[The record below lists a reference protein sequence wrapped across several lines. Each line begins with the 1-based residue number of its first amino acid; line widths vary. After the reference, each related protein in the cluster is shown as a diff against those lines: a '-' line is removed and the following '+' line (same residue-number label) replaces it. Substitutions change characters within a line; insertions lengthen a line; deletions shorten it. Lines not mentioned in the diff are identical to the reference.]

1 MAELCEGIMLA
12 CFGISWPLNVAKSLR
27 ARSAKGKSLFFEIV
41 IIIGYIFGVIG
52 KFASGNI
59 NVVLALYFI
68 NIAMVSLDLVLTIR
82 NKRLDEIRDKQA
94 SQS

>member
-12 CFGISWPLNVAKSLR
+12 CFGISWPLNLAKSLR

-52 KFASGNI
+52 KFASGSI

-94 SQS
+94 S

>member
-27 ARSAKGKSLFFEIV
+27 ARSAKGKSVFFEVV
-41 IIIGYIFGVIG
+41 IIIGYIFGIIG
-52 KFASGNI
+52 KFASGSV

-68 NIAMVSLDLVLTIR
+68 NIAVVGLDLALTIR
-82 NKRLDEIRDKQA
+82 NKHLDKIRDELA
-94 SQS
+94 A